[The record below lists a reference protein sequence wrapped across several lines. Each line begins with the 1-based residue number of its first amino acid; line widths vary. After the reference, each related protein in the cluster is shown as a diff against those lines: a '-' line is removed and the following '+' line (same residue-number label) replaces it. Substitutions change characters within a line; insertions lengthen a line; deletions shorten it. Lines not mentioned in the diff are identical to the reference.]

1 VSARAAPLVVGAGPA
16 GVRAAQALVEAGLR
30 PLVVDEAPASGG
42 QIYRQPPQGDDRG
55 AAALYGSEAAKAVRL
70 HRGFAALADRVD
82 HWPQALV
89 WNLRD
94 GVADIAV
101 GGRNRRLQYDGLI
114 LATGA
119 TDRVLPIPGWTLP
132 GVFTLG
138 AAQIALKAQGCAIG
152 SRVVC
157 VGSGP
162 LLYLV
167 AWQYRKAGVAVA
179 AVLDTAP
186 LAAKLQLWRGL
197 PLAPAIVLRGLR
209 MAAELKLRGTAIYHG
224 VENVRIEGGTKVERI
239 TWRQRGRDRSLACD
253 GIGYGLGLRP
263 ETQLADLAG
272 CAFRFDRRDRGWLPA
287 HDAAGRSS
295 VPGVYLAG
303 DGAGIAGAD
312 AAERAGEL
320 AALALLQDRGLPSAA
335 PRMAELQR
343 QLKRSDRLRDVLEA
357 AFPYPACWSEQFA
370 DETLICRCEEVRVGE
385 ARRAISDYALTELN
399 RLKAISRIGMG
410 RCQGR
415 VCGTAAAEL
424 LAHESGQDIAAVG
437 RLRTQA
443 PVKPI
448 PFTLST
454 SSEPQELRQEL
465 WHEPAH

>member
-1 VSARAAPLVVGAGPA
+1 MSRRAAPLVVGAGPA
-16 GVRAAQALVEAGLR
+16 GVRATEALVKAGLR
-30 PLVVDEAPASGG
+30 PLVVDEAPACGG
-42 QIYRQPPQGDDRG
+42 QIYRQPPLDDGRNVQ
-55 AAALYGSEAAKAVRL
+55 ARYGSEAAKAVCL
-70 HRGFAALADRVD
+70 HRDFAALADRIEY
-82 HWPQALV
+82 WPQALV
-89 WNLRD
+89 WNLR
-94 GVADIAV
+94 GGIADIAV
-101 GGRNRRLQYDGLI
+101 GGSNRQDLHRQVRYDGLI

-152 SRVVC
+152 TRIVC

-167 AWQYRKAGVAVA
+167 AWQYRKAGVAVV

-186 LAAKLQLWRGL
+186 LSAKLQLLRGL
-197 PLAPAIVLRGLR
+197 PLAPAIVLRGIR
-209 MAAELKLRGTAIYHG
+209 MAAELKLRGTALHHG
-224 VENVRIEGGTKVERI
+224 VEDVLIEGGGRVERI
-239 TWRQRGRDRSLACD
+239 VWRRRGRHHSLDCD

-272 CAFRFDRRDRGWLPA
+272 CAFRFDRRDRTWLPER
-287 HDAAGRSS
+287 DASGRGS

-312 AAERAGEL
+312 AAEQAGEL
-320 AALALLQDRGLPSAA
+320 AALALLQDRGLPQAA
-335 PRMAELQR
+335 PRRAALER
-343 QLKRSDRLRDVLEA
+343 DLKRSERFRDVLEA
-357 AFPYPACWSEQFA
+357 AFPYPAHWSRQIA
-370 DETLICRCEEVRVGE
+370 GETLICRCEEVRVDE

-415 VCGTAAAEL
+415 VCGAAAAEL
-424 LAHESGQDIAAVG
+424 LAHETGQDIAAVG

-448 PFTLST
+448 PFAMSIP
-454 SSEPQELRQEL
+454 SEPREL
-465 WHEPAH
+465 AT